1 MEGSPPFDPDDD
13 LDFDFE
19 SSRRRRYQ
27 REQETGERAKV
38 GETGEQADVPESDDE
53 SPDPLE
59 TPARERRRERP
70 SSGAMKLPGL
80 GGGGRRRRKKRE
92 RESPRDRDRER
103 PAATATETGEQRR
116 LRDDPYT
123 PAEVPVPGERRA
135 HRRDLPANVRRRQA
149 IAIGVVVLVVLGGG
163 YALASALFGGSEEE
177 GPTPVKKLV
186 GQTVIGKLGKG
197 TPDNKLLRRVR
208 KGQVGG
214 FIVEPRN
221 AEALTR
227 QTEALNAA
235 AEEGD
240 NPPLLFVIDQEGGDV
255 KRLPGPPT
263 VSPENLGVTG
273 DPGEAQNQGEETG
286 AFLSELGVNVDLA
299 PVLDVSSPQT
309 AESIAS
315 RTFGE
320 DPEVVSDVG
329 VGFIEGLQ
337 SEGVAAT
344 GKHFPGLGSATTNT
358 DDSPVTIAATQEDLD
373 AALIPFQ
380 GAVDAGVDL
389 MMVSSASYPRLGAEK
404 PAVFAQPIVQGLLRE
419 DLGFEGVVISDDL
432 ESGAI
437 SAQTGAAGVEAVSA
451 LGAGVDLL
459 LYASTDSGSV
469 TGFNAVVEAVKA
481 GTITREQLEQTTD
494 RIEDLKSSLG

>member
-1 MEGSPPFDPDDD
+1 MEGRPPFDPDED

-19 SSRRRRYQ
+19 SSRRRRYE
-27 REQETGERAKV
+27 RDRGTGERPIP
-38 GETGEQADVPESDDE
+38 GEAGEEPDAQ
-53 SPDPLE
+53 SPDE
-59 TPARERRRERP
+59 DSTDTSERKRSRREGP
-70 SSGAMKLPGL
+70 SSGTMKLPGL
-80 GGGGRRRRKKRE
+80 GARRKRK
-92 RESPRDRDRER
+92 RDRNRERER
-103 PAATATETGEQRR
+103 PAPATTAATDTGEQRR
-116 LRDDPYT
+116 LRDDPFT
-123 PAEVPVPGERRA
+123 PAEVPVPGDRRA

-149 IAIGVVVLVVLGGG
+149 IAIGLGVLVLGVGV
-163 YALASALFGGSEEE
+163 YVLASSLFGGGDEE
-177 GPTPVKKLV
+177 GPTPVKRLV
-186 GQTVIGKLGKG
+186 GQTVIGKLGKSA
-197 TPDNKLLRRVR
+197 PDNKLLRRVR

-263 VSPENLGVTG
+263 ISPQSLAEGG
-273 DPGEAQNQGEETG
+273 DPGAAQSQGEETG
-286 AFLSELGVNVDLA
+286 TFLRELGVNVDLA
-299 PVLDVSSPQT
+299 PVMDVSLPRT
-309 AESIAS
+309 AESIGD

-320 DPEVVSDVG
+320 DPQVVSDLG
-329 VGFIEGLQ
+329 SAFIDGLQ
-337 SEGVAAT
+337 SQDVAAT
-344 GKHFPGLGSATTNT
+344 AKHFPGLGTATVNT

-380 GAVDAGVDL
+380 GAVEAGVDL
-389 MMVSSASYPRLGAEK
+389 MMVSSASYPRLGADK
-404 PAVFAQPIVQGLLRE
+404 PAVFAKPIIQTLLRD

-432 ESGAI
+432 QSGAI

-459 LYASTDSGSV
+459 LYASTDAGSV
-469 TGFNAVVEAVKA
+469 AGFNAVVKAVKA
-481 GTITREQLEQTTD
+481 GEITREQLEETTD
-494 RIEDLKSSLG
+494 RIADLKSSLG